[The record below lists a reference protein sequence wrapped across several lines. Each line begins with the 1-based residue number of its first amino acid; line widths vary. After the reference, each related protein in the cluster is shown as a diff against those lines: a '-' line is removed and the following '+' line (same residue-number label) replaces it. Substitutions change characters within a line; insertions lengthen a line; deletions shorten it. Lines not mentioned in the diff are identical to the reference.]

1 MKVAIGC
8 DHGGIELK
16 NTLISVLTELGH
28 DIDDQGC
35 NSTDSVD
42 YPDFA
47 KSVSSLVKEGIC
59 QCGILICGTGIGM
72 SMAANRIPGI
82 RAALCNEMFSAKM
95 SREHNNANILC
106 LGARVIGPG
115 LAATGRAAH
124 AGVEPE
130 AGISAVLICFKGV
143 SLYHWNFLYC
153 LNQNPPCQ
161 F

>member
-16 NTLISVLTELGH
+16 NTVISVLNQLGH
-28 DIDDQGC
+28 EIDDQGC
-35 NSTDSVD
+35 NTSESVD
-42 YPDFA
+42 YPNFA
-47 KSVSSLVKEGIC
+47 KAVSTLVTGGKC
-59 QCGILICGTGIGM
+59 DCGILICGTGIGM

-115 LAATGRAAH
+115 LAAEIVRTWMTSDFAGGRH
-124 AGVEPE
+124 QRR
-130 AGISAVLICFKGV
+130 IDMF
-143 SLYHWNFLYC
+143 
-153 LNQNPPCQ
+153 
-161 F
+161 